1 MRILNRQLVDEFKK
15 KHSKS
20 RSSLDN
26 WINTVSAANW
36 ASNIDVVATYR
47 KAEEID
53 GIWIFNISDGVRLA
67 ATVTFE
73 VKTVVVESLMS
84 HAEYERGK
92 WKK

>member
-1 MRILNRQLVDEFKK
+1 
-15 KHSKS
+15 
-20 RSSLDN
+20 
-26 WINTVSAANW
+26 
-36 ASNIDVVATYR
+36 VVATYR